1 MLLEQISKDDMKKY
15 IKQYYNYAKE
25 YLKIDKAPKLK
36 FIEDEKNSDD
46 FLGKTGYYNP
56 ENMTIHLYITNR
68 HPKDIV
74 RSFAHELIHHYQNL
88 NEKLPKEI
96 MHKTQEV
103 DYASKDMHLRDME
116 REAFE
121 KGNMMFRDWTDSLK
135 KNRSLK
141 ELKMAKK
148 EKVEFDKNKAD
159 VNDNGEVE
167 GWEEARAK
175 AIAKSQKNKNL
186 KDTEET
192 EEQNESLSKTKQRK
206 MQEQSELE
214 ATDPR
219 FKQLFTEKERLM
231 NDHKTKR
238 EEIIFNE
245 LMKRFIK

>member
-1 MLLEQISKDDMKKY
+1 MLLEQISKNDMKKY
-15 IKQYYNYAKE
+15 IKEYYNYAKE

-36 FIEDEKNSDD
+36 FVEDEKNADD

-56 ENMTIHLYITNR
+56 ENMTIHLYVTNR

-96 MHKTQEV
+96 LHKTQEI

-135 KNRSLK
+135 KNKSLK
-141 ELKMAKK
+141 ESKMAKK
-148 EKVEFDKNKAD
+148 EKVKFDKEKAD
-159 VNDNGEVE
+159 VNDNNKIE

-175 AIAKSQKNKNL
+175 AIANSME
-186 KDTEET
+186 DEGSEED
-192 EEQNESLSKTKQRK
+192 EVVSKTKQRK
-206 MQEQSELE
+206 VEEQKDLE
-214 ATDPR
+214 STDSR
-219 FKQLFTEKERLM
+219 FKKFFEEKPRVM
-231 NDHKTKR
+231 NDYKSQR
-238 EEIIFNE
+238 EEIIYNE
-245 LMKRFIK
+245 LMKRFLNKG